1 MLEGERSSEVPVTSG
16 VPQGSVLGPLLFLLY
31 INDLPQNIQS
41 QVRLFAD
48 DTAVYL
54 TVSSFKD
61 VNILQADLDT
71 LQEWERTWDMEFNP
85 GKCQV
90 LQITRSKQPLQSQYT
105 LHGQVL
111 ESVDSAKYL
120 GVTISQDLNWNN
132 HINNII
138 GKANRTL
145 GFVKRNVKTRNEPV
159 KELAYKTLV
168 RPQVEYA
175 SSIWNPYTKQNINKI
190 EMIQRRAARWVKNNY
205 SPYDS
210 VSNMLD
216 GLGWRSLENR
226 RLDSRLVMFYR
237 IIHGYV
243 AIQIPTYFEKPQRYT
258 RHMHPLCFRQIHTFA
273 AYYQQSF
280 YPATIV
286 LWNRLPSDIVL
297 RADLDSFKEGVCKI
311 NHQSP

>member
-1 MLEGERSSEVPVTSG
+1 MTSG

-54 TVSSFKD
+54 TVSSFKN

-90 LQITRSKQPLQSQYT
+90 LPITRSKQPLQSQYT

-120 GVTISQDLNWNN
+120 GVDISQDLNWND

-145 GFVKRNVKTRNEPV
+145 GFVKRNAKTRNEPV

-216 GLGWRSLENR
+216 GLS
-226 RLDSRLVMFYR
+226 
-237 IIHGYV
+237 
-243 AIQIPTYFEKPQRYT
+243 
-258 RHMHPLCFRQIHTFA
+258 
-273 AYYQQSF
+273 
-280 YPATIV
+280 
-286 LWNRLPSDIVL
+286 
-297 RADLDSFKEGVCKI
+297 
-311 NHQSP
+311 

>member
-1 MLEGERSSEVPVTSG
+1 M
-16 VPQGSVLGPLLFLLY
+16 
-31 INDLPQNIQS
+31 
-41 QVRLFAD
+41 
-48 DTAVYL
+48 
-54 TVSSFKD
+54 
-61 VNILQADLDT
+61 
-71 LQEWERTWDMEFNP
+71 
-85 GKCQV
+85 
-90 LQITRSKQPLQSQYT
+90 
-105 LHGQVL
+105 
-111 ESVDSAKYL
+111 
-120 GVTISQDLNWNN
+120 
-132 HINNII
+132 
-138 GKANRTL
+138 
-145 GFVKRNVKTRNEPV
+145 
-159 KELAYKTLV
+159 

-205 SPYDS
+205 SQYDS
-210 VSNMLD
+210 VLNMLV
-216 GLGWRSLENR
+216 GLGWRSLENQR
-226 RLDSRLVMFYR
+226 IDSRLVMFYI

-243 AIQIPTYFEKPQRYT
+243 AIQKPTYFEKPQRYT

>member
-1 MLEGERSSEVPVTSG
+1 MNYISY
-16 VPQGSVLGPLLFLLY
+16 Y
-31 INDLPQNIQS
+31 INIYVGRNIQWDATS
-41 QVRLFAD
+41 QD
-48 DTAVYL
+48 ETS
-54 TVSSFKD
+54 TVQNRNGMKHPAP
-61 VNILQADLDT
+61 IKWCQA
-71 LQEWERTWDMEFNP
+71 

-90 LQITRSKQPLQSQYT
+90 LQITRLKQSLQSQYT

-111 ESVDSAKYL
+111 ESIDSAKYL

-145 GFVKRNVKTRNEPV
+145 GFVKRNVKTWNEPV

-168 RPQVEYA
+168 RPQAEYA
-175 SSIWNPYTKQNINKI
+175 SSIWNPYTKQNITKI

-216 GLGWRSLENR
+216 SLGWRSLENR
-226 RLDSRLVMFYR
+226 CIDSRLVMFYR

-243 AIQIPTYFEKPQRYT
+243 EIQIPTYFEKPQR
-258 RHMHPLCFRQIHTFA
+258 
-273 AYYQQSF
+273 
-280 YPATIV
+280 
-286 LWNRLPSDIVL
+286 
-297 RADLDSFKEGVCKI
+297 
-311 NHQSP
+311 